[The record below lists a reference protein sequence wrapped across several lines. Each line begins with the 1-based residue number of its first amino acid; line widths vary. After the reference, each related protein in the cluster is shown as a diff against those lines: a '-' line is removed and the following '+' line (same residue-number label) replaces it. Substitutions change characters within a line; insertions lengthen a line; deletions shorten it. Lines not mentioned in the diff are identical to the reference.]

1 MLEGDSNSPRSLVDK
16 HLWQITAVRDL
27 FWIGLFLFIL
37 WAGYSLQSIFTP
49 VLIGLLFA
57 YLFSPLI
64 TYAQKCWRF
73 PRPLTITL
81 LFVFLI
87 GLGAGL
93 IGWLG
98 PIVEEQVDTFTQK
111 TPTYVE
117 SLARRYNVDLENPGE
132 QLQDAASTFEMN
144 AMMSFI
150 KTALTGTSHAFG
162 LVGSVVSMTT
172 YFLISFVLIPVYFFF
187 FAWHFPAMIR
197 TLQEYLPSSRKD
209 RIEVIAKRMDQAVG
223 SFFRGRLFIALLM
236 GALLSIGWWIVD
248 VPYWFLLG
256 IGTGIL
262 SIIPYGATLGWPLA
276 VLLKYL
282 DVTTGSGGSG
292 FDWVTVILWP
302 SVVYGVVQL
311 LEGWVLTP
319 WVQSQSTELSAV
331 TILIVVFIGGAVGGL
346 YGLILAIPLTV
357 CIKIIF
363 DEVLLARLKQ
373 WAVES

>member
-1 MLEGDSNSPRSLVDK
+1 MHEDDSNVRRSLVDR
-16 HLWQITAVRDL
+16 HLWQITVIRDL
-27 FWIGLFLFIL
+27 FWIGLFFFIL
-37 WAGYSLQSIFTP
+37 WVGYSLQGIFTP

-64 TYAQKCWRF
+64 TYAQEHWRF
-73 PRPLTITL
+73 RRPLTITL

-98 PIVEEQVDTFTQK
+98 PIVEAQIDTFTQK
-111 TPTYVE
+111 TPAYVE
-117 SLARRYNVDLENPGE
+117 SLARRYNVDLENPGD
-132 QLQDAASTFEMN
+132 QLQDVTSNFELN

-150 KTALTGTSHAFG
+150 KSALAGTSHAFG

-187 FAWHFPAMIR
+187 FAWHFPVIIH
-197 TLQEYLPSSRKD
+197 TLQKYIPSSRKG
-209 RIEVIAKRMDQAVG
+209 RIVAIVQRMDHAVG

-236 GALLSIGWWIVD
+236 GTMLSIGWWVVD

-282 DVTTGSGGSG
+282 DVTTGSGESS
-292 FDWVTVILWP
+292 FDWVAVLVWP
-302 SVVYGVVQL
+302 SVVYGAVQL
-311 LEGWVLTP
+311 IEGWVLTP
-319 WVQSQSTELSAV
+319 WVQSQSTELSTV

-363 DEVLLARLKQ
+363 DEVLLIRIKEWAAR
-373 WAVES
+373 S

>member
-1 MLEGDSNSPRSLVDK
+1 MPEGDSDSHRPLVEK

-27 FWIGLFLFIL
+27 FWIGFFLFLL
-37 WAGYSLQSIFTP
+37 WAGYSLQGIFTP

-64 TYAQKCWRF
+64 TYAQKYWRF
-73 PRPLTITL
+73 PRPLTISL

-87 GLGAGL
+87 GFGAGL
-93 IGWLG
+93 IAWLG
-98 PIVEEQVDTFTQK
+98 PIVEEQVVTFTQK
-111 TPTYVE
+111 TPTYID
-117 SLARRYNVDLENPGE
+117 SYAQRYNVDLENPSE
-132 QLQDAASTFEMN
+132 QLQDIAATAKIN
-144 AMMSFI
+144 AMSLL
-150 KTALTGTSHAFG
+150 KAALAGTSQAFG
-162 LVGSVVSMTT
+162 LAGSVVSMTT

-187 FAWHFPAMIR
+187 FAWHFPAMIH
-197 TLQEYLPSSRKD
+197 TLQAYIPMSRKK
-209 RIEVIAKRMDQAVG
+209 RIVAIVQRMDHAVG
-223 SFFRGRLFIALLM
+223 SFFRGRLVIALLM
-236 GALLSIGWWIVD
+236 GAMLSVGWWIVD

-256 IGTGIL
+256 IGTGLL

-282 DVTTGSGGSG
+282 DVTTGAGESN
-292 FDWVTVILWP
+292 FEWAAVFLWP

-319 WVQSQSTELSAV
+319 WVQSQSTELNAV

-357 CIKIIF
+357 CIKIIL

-373 WAVES
+373 WAAES

>member
-1 MLEGDSNSPRSLVDK
+1 MTTDDDSNRRRPLVDR

-27 FWIGLFLFIL
+27 FWIGFFLLIL
-37 WAGYSLQSIFTP
+37 WAGYSLRSIFTP
-49 VLIGLLFA
+49 VLIGLLLA

-64 TYAQKCWRF
+64 TYAQENWRF

-87 GLGAGL
+87 GIGAGL

-98 PIVEEQVDTFTQK
+98 PIVQEQVVTLTQK
-111 TPTYVE
+111 APTYLE
-117 SLARRYNVDLENPGE
+117 SMAQQYNVDLENPRE
-132 QLQDAASTFEMN
+132 QLQDVASTLKMN
-144 AMMSFI
+144 AMSLM
-150 KTALTGTSHAFG
+150 KTALAGTSQAFG
-162 LVGSVVSMTT
+162 FIGSVVSATT
-172 YFLISFVLIPVYFFF
+172 AFFISFVLIPVYFFF
-187 FAWHFPAMIR
+187 FAWNFHAMIQSLR
-197 TLQEYLPSSRKD
+197 AYLPSSRKD
-209 RIEVIAKRMDQAVG
+209 RIVTIIQRMDQAVG
-223 SFFRGRLFIALLM
+223 SFFRGRLVIALLM
-236 GALLSIGWWIVD
+236 GVMLSIGWWIVD

-256 IGTGIL
+256 IVTGLL

-276 VLLKYL
+276 ILLKYL
-282 DVTTGSGGSG
+282 EMTTGSGTSD
-292 FDWVTVILWP
+292 FDWAVILLWP

-363 DEVLLARLKQ
+363 EEVVLPQLKQ

>member
-1 MLEGDSNSPRSLVDK
+1 MVEDDSNSPRSLMDR
-16 HLWQITAVRDL
+16 HLWQITAVRDF
-27 FWIGLFLFIL
+27 FWIGLFIFIL
-37 WAGYSLQSIFTP
+37 WAGYSLQGIFTP
-49 VLIGLLFA
+49 VLIGLFFA

-64 TYAQKCWRF
+64 TYAEEHWRF

-81 LFVFLI
+81 LLVFLI

-98 PIVEEQVDTFTQK
+98 PTIEKQIITFTQK
-111 TPTYVE
+111 TPIYLE
-117 SLARRYNVDLENPGE
+117 SFAQQYNIDLEDSSE
-132 QLQDAASTFEMN
+132 QLQDIASTAKIN
-144 AMMSFI
+144 TVSLI
-150 KTALTGTSHAFG
+150 KAALAGTSQAFG
-162 LVGSVVSMTT
+162 LAGNVVTMTT
-172 YFLISFVLIPVYFFF
+172 YFLLSFVLIPVYFFF
-187 FAWHFPAMIR
+187 FAWNFPTMIH
-197 TLQEYLPSSRKD
+197 TLEEYIPSSRKN
-209 RIEVIAKRMDQAVG
+209 RIVAIVKRMDLAVG
-223 SFFRGRLFIALLM
+223 SFFRGRLVISLLM
-236 GALLSIGWWIVD
+236 GVMLSIGWWIVE

-282 DVTTGSGGSG
+282 EVTTGSGESS
-292 FDWVTVILWP
+292 FDWEAILVWP

-363 DEVLLARLKQ
+363 DEVLLERLKQ
-373 WAVES
+373 WTAES

>member
-1 MLEGDSNSPRSLVDK
+1 MPEGDLKSCRPLVDR
-16 HLWQITAVRDL
+16 HLWQIRAVRDL
-27 FWIGLFLFIL
+27 LWIGLFLFIL

-64 TYAQKCWRF
+64 TYAQEHWRF

-111 TPTYVE
+111 TPDYVK
-117 SLARRYNVDLENPGE
+117 SLAQRYNIDLENPSE
-132 QLQDAASTFEMN
+132 QLEDVASSFEMN
-144 AMMSFI
+144 TMMSFI
-150 KTALTGTSHAFG
+150 KTALAGTSHAFG

-172 YFLISFVLIPVYFFF
+172 FFLFSFVLIPVYFFF
-187 FAWHFPAMIR
+187 FAWHFPAMIH
-197 TLQEYLPSSRKD
+197 TLKGYIPSSRKD
-209 RIEVIAKRMDQAVG
+209 RIEAIAQRMDQAVG

-236 GALLSIGWWIVD
+236 GAMLSIGWWIVD

-282 DVTTGSGGSG
+282 DVTTGSGESD
-292 FDWVTVILWP
+292 FDWVAVLVWP

-311 LEGWVLTP
+311 IEGWVLTP
-319 WVQSQSTELSAV
+319 WIQSQSTELSAV

-363 DEVLLARLKQ
+363 DEVILIRLKQ
-373 WAVES
+373 WAAEN

>member
-1 MLEGDSNSPRSLVDK
+1 MLEDDSDSRRPLMNR
-16 HLWQITAVRDL
+16 HLWQITAIRDL
-27 FWIGLFLFIL
+27 FWVGFFLFIL
-37 WAGYSLQSIFTP
+37 WAGYSLQGIFTP
-49 VLIGLLFA
+49 VLIGFLFA
-57 YLFSPLI
+57 YLLSPLI
-64 TYAQKCWRF
+64 TYAQEHWRF

-93 IGWLG
+93 TGWLG
-98 PIVEEQVDTFTQK
+98 PIVEEQIGTFTQK

-117 SLARRYNVDLENPGE
+117 SLAQRYNVDLENPGE
-132 QLQDAASTFEMN
+132 QLQDVASTFEIN
-144 AMMSFI
+144 TMMSFI
-150 KTALTGTSHAFG
+150 KSTLAGTGQAFG

-172 YFLISFVLIPVYFFF
+172 YFLISFFLIPVYFFF
-187 FAWHFPAMIR
+187 FAWHFPAIIH
-197 TLQEYLPSSRKD
+197 TLRGYIPSSRKD
-209 RIEVIAKRMDQAVG
+209 RIEAIVQRMDHAVG

-236 GALLSIGWWIVD
+236 GAMLSIGWWIVD

-282 DVTTGSGGSG
+282 DVTTGSGESN
-292 FDWVTVILWP
+292 FDWVAVLVWP
-302 SVVYGVVQL
+302 SVVYGAVQL
-311 LEGWVLTP
+311 IEGWVLTP

-331 TILIVVFIGGAVGGL
+331 TILIVVFIGGTVGGL

-363 DEVLLARLKQ
+363 DEVLLIRLKQ
-373 WAVES
+373 WAAES

>member
-1 MLEGDSNSPRSLVDK
+1 MPEGDSDSHRPLVEK

-27 FWIGLFLFIL
+27 FWIGFFIFLL
-37 WAGYSLQSIFTP
+37 WAGYSLQGIFTP

-64 TYAQKCWRF
+64 TYAQKYWRF
-73 PRPLTITL
+73 PRPLTISL

-87 GLGAGL
+87 GFGAGL
-93 IGWLG
+93 IAWLG
-98 PIVEEQVDTFTQK
+98 PIVEEQVVTFTQK
-111 TPTYVE
+111 TPTYID
-117 SLARRYNVDLENPGE
+117 SYAQRYNVDLENPSE
-132 QLQDAASTFEMN
+132 QLQDIAATAKIN
-144 AMMSFI
+144 AMSLL
-150 KTALTGTSHAFG
+150 KAALAGTSQAFG
-162 LVGSVVSMTT
+162 LAGSVVSMTT

-187 FAWHFPAMIR
+187 FAWHFPAMIH
-197 TLQEYLPSSRKD
+197 TLQAYIPMSRKK
-209 RIEVIAKRMDQAVG
+209 RIVAIVQRMDHAVG
-223 SFFRGRLFIALLM
+223 SFFRGRLVIALLM
-236 GALLSIGWWIVD
+236 GAMLSVGWWIVD

-256 IGTGIL
+256 IGTGLL

-282 DVTTGSGGSG
+282 DVTTGAGESN
-292 FDWVTVILWP
+292 FEWAAVFLWP

-319 WVQSQSTELSAV
+319 WVQSQSTELNAV

-357 CIKIIF
+357 CIKIIL

-373 WAVES
+373 WAAES